1 MRPLGPD
8 CTIRTR
14 FHEPLL
20 VPNEKRLVHG
30 GWDCAEVYSRF
41 NNASAGANKD
51 YGLPTTRFLAHT
63 FHGLTIQI
71 SDKINLPYSL
81 YAHHSIAACATY
93 AQYSLTAN
101 TTSNAYVLQLVSL
114 AMMGSIGLG
123 GILNTAYRLCKVLL
137 GQHTHLAERLCQ
149 ATTLL
154 VPFRTRGYF
163 WPCIPIPAGGRSLES
178 SACLRD

>member
-51 YGLPTTRFLAHT
+51 YGLPTTWFLAHT

-71 SDKINLPYSL
+71 SDKINLPYSF
-81 YAHHSIAACATY
+81 ST
-93 AQYSLTAN
+93 LT
-101 TTSNAYVLQLVSL
+101 TQ
-114 AMMGSIGLG
+114 
-123 GILNTAYRLCKVLL
+123 LL
-137 GQHTHLAERLCQ
+137 GTVFPHGEHDFECLRSPARLARYDGQH
-149 ATTLL
+149 
-154 VPFRTRGYF
+154 RTRGY
-163 WPCIPIPAGGRSLES
+163 S
-178 SACLRD
+178 